1 MERYP
6 ADPDDLDRYLHY
18 RLITFLGMA
27 LGELFALD
35 ALADDCAADGVY
47 EGLFTAAPLNKL
59 GGSGIDGQRSRPQVG
74 LDRRARICE
83 PGGACSY
90 VRKIW
95 ENGRLLPKPSS
106 TPPLTMIVAPVM

>member
-1 MERYP
+1 MAWDHRVAAVVGDNPGVERYP

-59 GGSGIDGQRSRPQVG
+59 GGSG
-74 LDRRARICE
+74 
-83 PGGACSY
+83 
-90 VRKIW
+90 
-95 ENGRLLPKPSS
+95 S
-106 TPPLTMIVAPVM
+106 TANALALK